1 MTSVELNKKS
11 GAYNNNPQISV
22 VAARLKDYLKSL
34 GLSQSMIAHHMNC
47 AQPYVNQLL
56 TGKRPIG
63 KQTAAKFQEL
73 YGVSAAWLLTG
84 LGEMIIDQSKVCHD
98 NSTLEVA
105 AQLKDYL
112 KSLGLSQTM
121 IANQMNCAPSY
132 VNQLLA
138 GKNPIGKQT
147 AAKFQE
153 LYGISAAWLLTG
165 DGEMIIDPSKVP
177 PIVDDAHNKVRAR
190 MEKAMIKDNKVSGQ
204 NIIVGNGN
212 EMQTKS
218 SNDEIAALKARVAQL
233 EEENR
238 WLRSVVE
245 SGMIKK

>member
-1 MTSVELNKKS
+1 MKVTELKTFFAERGLTQN
-11 GAYNNNPQISV
+11 QI
-22 VAARLKDYLKSL
+22 AKDL
-34 GLSQSMIAHHMNC
+34 GC
-47 AQPYVNQLL
+47 AQTYVSAMLNGNVGISKRNAQKFKELYGLNPSWLL
-56 TGKRPIG
+56 TGCGDMMCEVSGNDVAGENIVIGNNNRLTDSLSDFFILRNISKSEIAKQMNIGISYVSNLFSGRTAFG
-63 KQTAAKFQEL
+63 KQTA
-73 YGVSAAWLLTG
+73 T
-84 LGEMIIDQSKVCHD
+84 
-98 NSTLEVA
+98 
-105 AQLKDYL
+105 
-112 KSLGLSQTM
+112 
-121 IANQMNCAPSY
+121 
-132 VNQLLA
+132 
-138 GKNPIGKQT
+138 
-147 AAKFQE
+147 KFQE

>member
-1 MTSVELNKKS
+1 MMCEVS
-11 GAYNNNPQISV
+11 GNDVAGENIVIGNNNRLTDSLSDFFILRNIS
-22 VAARLKDYLKSL
+22 KSE
-34 GLSQSMIAHHMNC
+34 IAQNL
-47 AQPYVNQLL
+47 N
-56 TGKRPIG
+56 IG
-63 KQTAAKFQEL
+63 R
-73 YGVSAAWLLTG
+73 
-84 LGEMIIDQSKVCHD
+84 
-98 NSTLEVA
+98 
-105 AQLKDYL
+105 
-112 KSLGLSQTM
+112 
-121 IANQMNCAPSY
+121 SY
-132 VNQLLA
+132 VGDLFSGRTA
-138 GKNPIGKQT
+138 FGKQT